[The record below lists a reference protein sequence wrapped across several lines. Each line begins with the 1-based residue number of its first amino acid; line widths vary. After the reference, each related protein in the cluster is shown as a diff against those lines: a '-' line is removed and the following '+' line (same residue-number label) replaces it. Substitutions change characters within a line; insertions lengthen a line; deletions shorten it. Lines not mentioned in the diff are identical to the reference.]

1 MKSPTR
7 TRLIDSPDLLRPML
21 LLAAPVMMEQILHL
35 GVQYVDFYLTG
46 NFLEDQAY
54 LAAMMLMLYASWFIV
69 NLFSLVGLGATALI
83 ARYVGA
89 GDSQMPPRITSQAI
103 LIGAVWSCALMAA
116 GLPLIDRIIA
126 WMEMEGLAAVAAGK
140 YLRFELAVLPAIMV
154 ERVGVACLRGAGDTV
169 SGLVVMAVVNLIN
182 ACVSYVLLV
191 GAFGLPELGW
201 EGLLVGTVTGH
212 VCGASLILLLLVC
225 GRAGCRLTLRQ
236 MRPGRNLIRRILR
249 IGVPGGAD
257 SLGVVTCHIL
267 YVRVINQL
275 GELASAAHG
284 VAVQIEALAYMPGS
298 AFQIAAATLAGQYLG
313 AGKPQR
319 ATRSV
324 VLACLVAGC
333 VMAFAG
339 AVFYVAAVTL
349 VEFFLDPAIHSQE
362 VIALAAR
369 LLRIIAFAMPALAV
383 TMVLTGALRGAG
395 DTRFPLLFTLLGF
408 LLLRIPL
415 ATYLAHDSLAIPAT
429 GVAVKGLA
437 LGVVGAWYA
446 MAIDVVFRC
455 LLFIGRFVNG
465 GWQRVE
471 V

>member
-1 MKSPTR
+1 MASPLPN
-7 TRLIDSPDLLRPML
+7 RLTDSPHILRPML
-21 LLAAPVMMEQILHL
+21 RLAAPVMLEQILHL

-69 NLFSLVGLGATALI
+69 NLFSLVGVGATALV

-89 GDSQMPPRITSQAI
+89 GDADMPPRITSQAI
-103 LIGAVWSCALMAA
+103 LIGAVWSFALMGV
-116 GLPLIDRIIA
+116 GLPLVGRIVA
-126 WMEMEGLAAVAAGK
+126 WMEMEGLAAVAAAQ
-140 YLRFELAVLPAIMV
+140 YLRYELAVFPAIMV

-169 SGLVVMAVVNLIN
+169 SGLVVMAFVNVIN
-182 ACVSYVLLV
+182 AFVSYVLLV
-191 GAFGLPELGW
+191 GALGLPELGW
-201 EGLLVGTVTGH
+201 EGLLVGTVVGH
-212 VCGASLILLLLVC
+212 ICGAVLILLLLFK
-225 GRAGCRLTLRQ
+225 GRAGCRLTFAA
-236 MRPGRNLIRRILR
+236 MRPDRDLIRRILR
-249 IGVPGGAD
+249 IGIPGGAD

-267 YVRVINQL
+267 FIRVVNQL

-284 VAVQIEALAYMPGS
+284 VAIQIEALAYMPGS

-313 AGKPQR
+313 AGQPQR

-324 VLACLVAGC
+324 VMACLVAGA
-333 VMAFAG
+333 VMALAG
-339 AVFYVAAVTL
+339 GAFYLAAVTL

-362 VIALAAR
+362 VVALAAR
-369 LLRIIAFAMPALAV
+369 LLRIIAYAMPALAI

-395 DTRFPLLFTLLGF
+395 DTRFPLFFTFVGF

-415 ATYLAHDSLAIPAT
+415 ATYLAHDSLAIPGT
-429 GVAVKGLA
+429 GVAIEGLA

-446 MAIDVVFRC
+446 MVIDVVFRC
-455 LLFIGRFVNG
+455 LLFIGRFTHG
-465 GWQRVE
+465 GWKGIE